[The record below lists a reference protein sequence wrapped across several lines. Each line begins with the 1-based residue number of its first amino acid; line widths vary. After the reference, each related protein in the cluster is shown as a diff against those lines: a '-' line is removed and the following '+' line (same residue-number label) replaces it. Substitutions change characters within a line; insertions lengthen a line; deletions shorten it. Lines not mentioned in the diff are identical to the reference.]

1 MSLPGADGLQRGRAF
16 RPIAPSFPCSDNA
29 AGFEHLFSS
38 PPFWLGQGSKKYASS
53 PESHPVLLP
62 VLFPS
67 VSLRES
73 WAAKSVRECKR
84 SKRGK
89 REGGERLKKKKKR
102 KTGGGRG
109 GKGSMHARPHAEQ
122 RRVDSKKP
130 LLCCAAAQRK
140 RKINQK
146 RMERGEVE
154 GERSCSTSPLS

>member
-89 REGGERLKKKKKR
+89 REGGERLKKKKKEKR
-102 KTGGGRG
+102 EGGGEA
-109 GKGSMHARPHAEQ
+109 KVPCMHVRMQSREGWIAR
-122 RRVDSKKP
+122 S
-130 LLCCAAAQRK
+130 
-140 RKINQK
+140 
-146 RMERGEVE
+146 
-154 GERSCSTSPLS
+154 LSSAVQQLREKEK